1 MHRKWNRKRTLSR
14 LTPLLLSAMLFAG
27 GTTVFAEEYQT
38 ISETAVDKT
47 ETINLNLD
55 WRFTLSDPDQADFAG
70 YDDSAWETVTL
81 PHDWAVDHEFSKDN
95 SSGTG
100 YLPGGTGWYRKH
112 FVLPENIE
120 GRQVLITFNGVYKN
134 SRVFVNSNYL
144 GERPYGY
151 STFTYDIS
159 EFIHSGENVVS
170 VRVEH
175 EDIADS
181 RWYTGSGIYRDVY
194 LTVSDPINFEKNGIF
209 VYTEEADTEK
219 ATIGVDFTTTG
230 GTEAVFAVETLD
242 GEVVAETSSAVGE
255 SKESKVSIE
264 IPSPELWSPDSPS
277 LYNLRAKLMNDGV
290 QMDEQV
296 QRFGIRIAEF
306 DSQKGF
312 FLNGEN
318 MKFKGVCFHHDAGT
332 LGAAVPENVWR
343 RRLEKLK
350 EVGTNAIRTSHN
362 PADPV
367 LLDLCDEMGFLVMA
381 EAFDEWEY
389 PKKKWWQGHNV
400 YPPKYEGYGYDFP
413 QWGETDLADMIL
425 RDRNHPSIVLW
436 SIGNEIDYPNDPYV
450 HELFPEMV
458 GNNDSGKPAEE
469 FQYDPDKPN
478 AERLL
483 EIAKNLKAVV
493 KEYDTT
499 RPVTAAVA
507 FPELSNVTGYSDI
520 LDIVGYNYKE
530 YMYESDHENYPDRIF
545 IGSETGH
552 STDSWRRV
560 IENDYVSGQFLW
572 TGIDFLGECGG
583 WPYRISSGGLL
594 NLGGFEKPR
603 FYLHKSRWTEEP
615 FAKITTGNMDE
626 EGRFRD
632 EVFAWYGE
640 EGEEKTVRVYTNQAE
655 AELFLNGESL
665 GVQPAG
671 IDNDF
676 YATWTVP
683 YEAGELKAVVDG
695 GEDIVCTAG
704 EGAKIE
710 LAGVEEK
717 LSADGQDIWQVEI
730 YLKDEQGNLV
740 AAANDKKITVQVS
753 GDAELLGLEN
763 GSPTDLTPYNAN
775 YRSTLDG
782 RMIAYVRA
790 GVQPDEIKLHAF
802 TEDGI
807 EAELTIQQN

>member
-1 MHRKWNRKRTLSR
+1 MYRQLNKKRVLGR
-14 LTPLLLSAMLFAG
+14 FTPLLLSAM
-27 GTTVFAEEYQT
+27 VFASGMTVLAEGYQT
-38 ISETAVDKT
+38 IPETASDKT

-70 YDDSAWETVTL
+70 YDDSAWQEVTL
-81 PHDWAVDHEFSKDN
+81 PHDWAVDYEFSKDN

-112 FVLPENIE
+112 FILPDNIE
-120 GRQVLITFNGVYKN
+120 GRQVLVTFNGVYKN

-159 EFIHSGENVVS
+159 EFIKPGENVLS

-219 ATIGVDFTTTG
+219 ATVGVEFTTTG
-230 GTEAVFAVETLD
+230 GTEAVFTVETLD
-242 GEVVAETSSAVGE
+242 GEVVAEASSAV
-255 SKESKVSIE
+255 SDAKVSIE
-264 IPSPELWSPDSPS
+264 VPSPELWSPDSPN

-296 QRFGIRIAEF
+296 ERFGIRTIAF
-306 DSQKGF
+306 DAATGF
-312 FLNGEN
+312 YLNGEN
-318 MKFKGVCFHHDAGT
+318 MKLKGICFHHDAGT
-332 LGAAVPENVWR
+332 LGAAVPVDVWR
-343 RRLEKLK
+343 RRLEKFK
-350 EVGTNAIRTSHN
+350 ENGTNAIRTTHN
-362 PADPV
+362 PADPL
-367 LLDLCDEMGFLVMA
+367 LLDLCDEMGFMVMD

-400 YPPKYEGYGYDFP
+400 YPPKYQGYGYDFP
-413 QWGETDLADMIL
+413 QWGETDLADLIQ
-425 RDRNHPSIVLW
+425 RDRNHPSVILW

-458 GNNDSGKPAEE
+458 GNNDNGKPSEE
-469 FQYDPDKPN
+469 FQYDPNKPN

-483 EIAKNLKAVV
+483 EIAANLKSVV

-520 LDIVGYNYKE
+520 FDIVSYNYKE
-530 YMYESDHENYPDRIF
+530 YMYEKDREEYPDRIF
-545 IGSETGH
+545 LGSETG
-552 STDSWRRV
+552 SGIDSWRKV
-560 IENDYVSGQFLW
+560 LENDYVSGQFIW
-572 TGIDFLGECGG
+572 TGIDFLGECSG
-583 WPYRISSGGLL
+583 WPTRISYAGMM
-594 NLGGFEKPR
+594 NLAGFEKPSYYR
-603 FYLHKSRWTEEP
+603 RKAMWTEEP
-615 FAKITTGNMDE
+615 FAKITSGVTDE
-626 EGRFRD
+626 EGRFRQ
-632 EVFAWYGE
+632 EAFAWIGE
-640 EGEEKTVRVYTNQAE
+640 EGKERTVRVYTNQDE
-655 AELFLNGESL
+655 VELFLNGESL
-665 GVQPAG
+665 GVQQVS
-671 IDNDF
+671 IDTS
-676 YATWTVP
+676 YCGTWTVP
-683 YEAGELKAVVDG
+683 YEAGELKAVVNG
-695 GEDIVCTAG
+695 AEDILCTAG
-704 EGAKIE
+704 AASQIDLVGYTDSLK
-710 LAGVEEK
+710 
-717 LSADGQDIWQVEI
+717 ADGQDIWQVEI
-730 YLKDEQGNLV
+730 YLQDEQGNVV
-740 AAANDKKITVQVS
+740 AAAEDKEITVRVS

-763 GSPTDLTPYNAN
+763 GKGNDLTPYSSNT
-775 YRSTLDG
+775 RSTDAG

-790 GVQPDEIKLHAF
+790 GVQPGEIKLRAY

-807 EAELTIQQN
+807 EAELTIQQS

>member
-1 MHRKWNRKRTLSR
+1 MKRKLNRKNFLSR
-14 LTPLLLSAMLFAG
+14 YTPILLGAMVLASGSA
-27 GTTVFAEEYQT
+27 VFAADEYQV
-38 ISETAVDKT
+38 IPETAADKT
-47 ETINLNLD
+47 EMINLNVD
-55 WRFTLSDPDQADFAG
+55 WLFTLSDPEQADFKG
-70 YDDSAWETVTL
+70 YDDSAWQEISL
-81 PHDWAVDHEFSKDN
+81 PHDWAVDYEFSKDN

-120 GRQVLITFNGVYKN
+120 GRQVLLTFNGVYKN

-144 GERPYGY
+144 GERPNGY
-151 STFTYDIS
+151 TTFTYDIS
-159 EFIHSGENVVS
+159 EFIRSGENVIS

-194 LTVSDPINFEKNGIF
+194 LTISDPINFEKNGIF
-209 VYTEEADTEK
+209 VYTEDADTEK
-219 ATIGVDFTTTG
+219 AIVGVEFETTG
-230 GTEAVFAVETLD
+230 GTDAVFTIETQD
-242 GEVVAETSSAVGE
+242 GEIVAEANAAVSDG
-255 SKESKVSIE
+255 KVTIE
-264 IPSPELWSPDSPS
+264 VPSPELWSPDSPT
-277 LYNLRAKLMNDGV
+277 LYNLRAKLIKDGV

-296 QRFGIRIAEF
+296 QRFGIRTTRF
-306 DSQKGF
+306 DAQEGF

-332 LGAAVPENVWR
+332 LGAAVPEEVWR

-350 EVGTNAIRTSHN
+350 EAGTNAIRTSHN

-367 LLDLCDEMGFLVMA
+367 LLDLCDEMGFLVMD

-400 YPPKYEGYGYDFP
+400 YPPKYEGYAFDFT
-413 QWGETDLADMIL
+413 QWGTTDLADFVQ
-425 RDRNHPSIVLW
+425 RDRNHPCVVLW

-458 GNNDSGKPAEE
+458 GNNDAGKPSEE

-478 AERLL
+478 AERVV
-483 EIAKNLKAVV
+483 EIAEELKAVV

-507 FPELSNVTGYSDI
+507 FPELSNVTGYSDV

-530 YMYESDHENYPDRIF
+530 YVYESDHENYPDRIF

-552 STDSWRRV
+552 SVDSWRTV
-560 IENDYVSGQFLW
+560 LENDYVSGQFLW

-583 WPYRISSGGLL
+583 WPYRISSAGIL
-594 NLGGFEKPR
+594 NLAGFEKPR
-603 FYLHKSRWTEEP
+603 YYQRKAMWTEDP
-615 FAKITTGNMDE
+615 FAKITVGDLDE
-626 EGRFRD
+626 ERGFIRN
-632 EVFAWYGE
+632 EAYAWDGE
-640 EGEEKTVRVYTNQAE
+640 DGEEKTVTVYTNQAE
-655 AELFLNGESL
+655 VELFLNGESL
-665 GVQPAG
+665 GVQEAG
-671 IDNDF
+671 IDNS
-676 YATWTVP
+676 YRAQWTIP
-683 YEAGELKAVVDG
+683 YEEGELKAVVDG

-704 EGAKIE
+704 EAAEIALVGSKEALE
-710 LAGVEEK
+710 
-717 LSADGQDIWQVEI
+717 ADGQDIWQVEI
-730 YLKDEQGNLV
+730 YLKDAQGNV
-740 AAANDKKITVQVS
+740 VSASNDKEITVQVD

-763 GSPTDLTPYNAN
+763 GNGTDLTPYSSN

-790 GVQPDEIKLHAF
+790 GVHPEEIKLHAY

-807 EAELTIQQN
+807 QADLTVEQK